1 MNLLSVSDSVIIIKP
16 VQSLGEHTFECVHP
30 QFFKIFELLF
40 NLLATITL
48 FGPDNLWWLDT
59 NVVDVV
65 ATLARSE
72 VFMEGAFVIFNLG
85 EVSLNLIFSD
95 CEVWPTYC
103 CCIFCIV

>member
-30 QFFKIFELLF
+30 QFFKIFEL
-40 NLLATITL
+40 
-48 FGPDNLWWLDT
+48 GPDNMWWLDT

-72 VFMEGAFVIFNLG
+72 VFMEGARNFVICNLG
-85 EVSLNLIFSD
+85 EVSAESHLQ
-95 CEVWPTYC
+95 
-103 CCIFCIV
+103 